1 MKRQMND
8 KSSEKEWQRVVQWET
23 TSDNE
28 WQRVVT
34 NDNKWQKMIA
44 SDEEWQRARTSG
56 HFGWFS
62 LIQIREEPTTMHP
75 KETL

>member
-1 MKRQMND
+1 MKRQMSD

-28 WQRVVT
+28 WQRVAT

-44 SDEEWQRARTSG
+44 SDKEWQRARTSG